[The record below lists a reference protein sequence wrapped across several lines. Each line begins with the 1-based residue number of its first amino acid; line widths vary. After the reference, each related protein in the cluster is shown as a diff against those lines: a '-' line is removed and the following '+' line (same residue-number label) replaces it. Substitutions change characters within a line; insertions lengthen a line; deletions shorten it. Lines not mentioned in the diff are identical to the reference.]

1 MRPALRPL
9 AVGVVFLCGCVGH
22 ILPYTP
28 KARDYKAGD
37 YPAAPQP
44 FSPGSLFIDEASW
57 TADARAA
64 RLGDIVT
71 VRIDEGDTAT
81 SQATTNLSRSN
92 KIDAGI
98 PALLNL
104 TSALAKALP
113 GLDPARLLSV
123 ASSSQH
129 NGQGSTSRTGKVTA
143 VVPARIKRV
152 LPNGDFFVEGSK
164 VLLVNSEE
172 HHLYLSG
179 VVRPVDLAVDNS
191 IASSRVAEA
200 QVEITGRG
208 VVTEKQN
215 PGWGSRVLDYVWPF

>member
-1 MRPALRPL
+1 MRAVVRLGLVALAL
-9 AVGVVFLCGCVGH
+9 GGCVGH

-37 YPAAPQP
+37 YPPPPQP
-44 FSPGSLFIDEASW
+44 LSPGSIFVDGVAW

-64 RLGDIVT
+64 RLGDIIT

-92 KIDAGI
+92 KLEAGV

-104 TSALAKALP
+104 TGALTKALP
-113 GLDPARLLSV
+113 GLDPARLLSA
-123 ASSSQH
+123 ASSGQH
-129 NGQGSTSRTGKVTA
+129 SGQGTTSRSGKVAA
-143 VVPARIKRV
+143 VVPARVKRV

-191 IASSRVAEA
+191 IPSGRVAEA

-215 PGWGSRVLDYVWPF
+215 PGWGNRVLDYVWPF

>member
-1 MRPALRPL
+1 MGVMIELEDPSPTPPKPALPVKPEND
-9 AVGVVFLCGCVGH
+9 AVV
-22 ILPYTP
+22 IT
-28 KARDYKAGD
+28 
-37 YPAAPQP
+37 
-44 FSPGSLFIDEASW
+44 GSKTVTVMGSN
-57 TADARAA
+57 AA
-64 RLGDIVT
+64 RLGDIIT

-92 KIDAGI
+92 KMEAGV

-104 TSALAKALP
+104 TSALTKALP
-113 GLDPARLLSV
+113 GLDPTKLLSI
-123 ASSSQH
+123 ASSGQH
-129 NGQGSTSRTGKVTA
+129 SGQGTTSRSGKVAA

-191 IASSRVAEA
+191 IVSSRVAEA

-208 VVTEKQN
+208 VVSEKQN